1 MSKQENRELLTKIF
15 GAFDDSPQPRQQGMK
30 TTKVP
35 GFPVFFCWGRWGGAE
50 SNEAGNNK
58 GLLFLPYLQTGQM
71 PLNRYNGSTSLE
83 TPLEMVTTGVDNPF
97 NMKVSITPSLNLSG
111 LKVGEYFI
119 YLVALLP
126 AAVGGGGKPTPY
138 WDGWLKS
145 YSVEIKDPTNKDYFG
160 LLDMTRKQWEKIKA
174 ADDDFQALPYIHTS
188 DNGDV
193 ATVQQ

>member
-1 MSKQENRELLTKIF
+1 VSKEENRQLLGKIF
-15 GAFDDSPQPRQQGMK
+15 GALDDTPQTRQQGMK

-35 GFPVFFCWGRWGGAE
+35 GYPVFFCWGRWGGSE
-50 SNEAGNNK
+50 PNEAGNLK
-58 GLLFLPYLQTGQM
+58 GILFLPYLQTGQM

-111 LKVGEYFI
+111 LKVGEYYV

-138 WDGWLKS
+138 WDGWLKA
-145 YSVEIKDPTNKDYFG
+145 YSVEVKDSANKDYFG
-160 LLDMTRKQWEKIKA
+160 LLNMTREQWEKIKA
-174 ADDDFQALPYIHTS
+174 ADDSFQSSAYVHTS
-188 DNGDV
+188 DNGGV
-193 ATVQQ
+193 ATIQQ

>member
-1 MSKQENRELLTKIF
+1 MSNQENKALLGKIF
-15 GAFDDSPQPRQQGMK
+15 GVLEDTPQSKSQGMK

-35 GFPVFFCWGRWGGAE
+35 GYPTFFCWGRWGGSE
-50 SNEAGNNK
+50 PNEAGNLK

-111 LKVGEYFI
+111 LKVGEYFY

-145 YSVEIKDPTNKDYFG
+145 YSIDMKDPTNKDYFG
-160 LLDMTRKQWEKIKA
+160 LLNMTHEQWEKIKA
-174 ADDDFQALPYIHTS
+174 ADDNFQSLPFAHAH
-188 DNGDV
+188 DNGGV

>member
-1 MSKQENRELLTKIF
+1 MSKEQNKQLLGKIF
-15 GAFDDSPQPRQQGMK
+15 GALDDTPQTRQQGMK

-35 GFPVFFCWGRWGGAE
+35 GYPVLFCWGRWGGSE
-50 SNEAGNNK
+50 PNEAGNLK
-58 GLLFLPYLQTGQM
+58 GILFLPYLQTGQM

-111 LKVGEYFI
+111 LKVGEYYV

-138 WDGWLKS
+138 WDSWLKA
-145 YSVEIKDPTNKDYFG
+145 YSVEVKDSANKDYFG
-160 LLDMTRKQWEKIKA
+160 LLNMTREQWEKIKA
-174 ADDDFQALPYIHTS
+174 ADDSFQSSAYVHTS
-188 DNGDV
+188 DNGGV
-193 ATVQQ
+193 ATIQQ